1 MQEVFPL
8 QLARDAIYTGM
19 LKIPIQALTPLN
31 GEPETAKWGAVVANQ
46 RYFVGLDVG
55 GTTMKAGVVDDL
67 GHALASTA
75 VMDTEP
81 ERGQQVGLETMCET
95 IRRAVAHARLKLED
109 ITAIGVATPGLMDIR
124 GGLILDP
131 PNLKPWKNVAVRDH
145 IRTTFGK
152 PTAFQN
158 DANAAAYGEFWVGSG
173 QRTRSMVLF
182 TLGTGVGGG
191 IIIDDMIIEGE
202 HSHGG
207 ELGHL
212 RIDMPDRG
220 RICGCGARGCLE
232 AYASATNVVRRAREE
247 MACWRGPTTLRQ
259 FYTAND
265 DVFTA
270 KEVFDL
276 ALAGDELAQKVVDDT
291 AYYLALGACAV
302 IAAVDPEMIVFG
314 GGMAT
319 SGEWFREK
327 IEASVKQ
334 FGLPFPTRS
343 VKICFAKLGSDA
355 GFIGAAGCA
364 RLLVGV
370 K

>member
-1 MQEVFPL
+1 M
-8 QLARDAIYTGM
+8 A
-19 LKIPIQALTPLN
+19 
-31 GEPETAKWGAVVANQ
+31 GEK
-46 RYFVGLDVG
+46 YFVGLDVG
-55 GTTMKAGVVDDL
+55 GTTMKGGVVDAS
-67 GHALASTA
+67 GRALSAPA
-75 VMDTEP
+75 VMDTQP
-81 ERGQQVGLETMCET
+81 ERGQDAGLATMCET
-95 IRRAVAHARLKLED
+95 IRGAVSAASLKLDD
-109 ITAIGVATPGLMDIR
+109 IAAIGVATPGLMDIR
-124 GGLILDP
+124 AGLILDP
-131 PNLKPWKNVAVRDH
+131 PNLKPWKNVPVRDH
-145 IRTTFGK
+145 IQKAFGK

-173 QRTRSMVLF
+173 QHARSMVLF

-191 IIIDDMIIEGE
+191 VIIDDVIIEGE

-232 AYASATNVVRRAREE
+232 AYASAT
-247 MACWRGPTTLRQ
+247 TLRQ

-276 ALAGDELAQKVVDDT
+276 AIAGDELAKKVVDDT

-314 GGMAT
+314 GGMST

-327 IEASVKQ
+327 IEAYVKD

-343 VKICFAKLGSDA
+343 VKIRFAKLGSDA

-364 RLLVGV
+364 RMLAGG